1 MIFYQLVRS
10 FHETYSRRLFTE
22 EFKRESINLVTEQ
35 HLNVA
40 AAGRQLDVDPK
51 SIRSWITESERG
63 EPKATLGATKLTADQ
78 QRIRELER
86 ELAIA
91 REERDILKKATAYFA
106 KLTK

>member
-1 MIFYQLVRS
+1 MKCIP
-10 FHETYSRRLFTE
+10 RRLFTE
-22 EFKRESINLVTEQ
+22 EFKREAIKLVTEKQ
-35 HLNVA
+35 LNPA
-40 AAGRQLDVDPK
+40 SAGRQLDVDPK
-51 SIRSWITESERG
+51 SIRAWIAQAERG
-63 EPKATLGATKLTADQ
+63 ELKATLGAAKLTADQ